1 MQSFLC
7 RLLVLVF
14 TFNCIAPAPGVWAQS
29 APRRTGIPTA
39 RPSSEELQN
48 RVNEQVE
55 QQMEESLT
63 AAVEAFEKA
72 EGTQDLTNAIVR
84 LHGVMDAKYAREQQI
99 KRQQEEQQRREE
111 ERKNRYV
118 VPASSTYVAPR
129 IDPNL
134 MAPKKLTQNEVLT
147 RLAKDELLITDMID
161 YIDPFDPAQSSLL
174 NTVYAS
180 EVLGNS
186 IDAFLQQPDDATI
199 AELNDIIPMAQLRV
213 LYRLNK
219 LLPQAVSSTEHI
231 MAVGSLRITLW
242 KLHTY
247 FTKTGQEDPLLQAAQ
262 LIAGEANA
270 ERQYQ
275 EDLKRYQRESQKVKQ
290 YNRQLRQKAAS
301 TVVRDGPRIIYFEQ
315 PLPAKPKKPQF
326 PKHSSLLTSLT
337 PDVYGKINAQFL
349 QELNTLKAA
358 NPEEGDKEYQLLLAL
373 ADYATVYAM
382 LTSPNRVK
390 EIVKLF
396 DGKINRNLRGNVI
409 PGGDFKTQYSA
420 VLNAVFT
427 AVFESVRYAN
437 VASSAWQD
445 TLNMLTEFSDPEQYA
460 IPSRIFA
467 LETASLMFH
476 SSTTCALFGD
486 NAINDPRFG
495 IEPVG
500 GRRYFICNSGSKDD
514 QLRALFARRT
524 VDIYAPLN
532 RTHYLAMEDYGLDSK
547 QMQMLADKLAYIY
560 NGFANDALKW
570 DTSRSRD
577 KRSYVLDRGEDGKSL
592 ILNGPTSVPGLDP
605 LGQGHLFQQ
614 PNGKLKEISGFGR
627 DSEGR
632 WVEMNLQNG
641 INAKKRD
648 DEYGMQFALFVGNA
662 IFWVYG
668 GEVFSLIGTAYRTTK
683 GAMMVL
689 PKAIKAASAAQKGH
703 RTLAFTV
710 NIQKGVRYANTV
722 KTAARNGVTITAT
735 RVEKVKIPAANQP
748 AAPANAPRLTGA
760 AGKPGPASVKVK
772 QPVSRPVTT
781 QRALQNRTW
790 LGRSRPEVQEWTV
803 TLHKPGF
810 DLQTAS
816 LSGERAA
823 RLKNGIQ
830 NYDDLRYLMRNARTA
845 DGQRFSF
852 DLRPWPSYWENSLKS
867 MFNPYTAYN
876 QVQREQGLFRA
887 TSEAVGLD
895 ATANGLNSGMFNY
908 WRYTPQGWARVSQ
921 KEFMEWGKML
931 SQNAVQGSAVPDYYT
946 VLGVSRTATKSE
958 IRKAYRELMV
968 KWHPDHNPGNLA
980 FAEQRSMEIVEAY
993 KTLID
998 ETARKAYTA
1007 KLAVQPAAQPA
1018 GLTVVLPKSS
1028 DGFSLAVTRQM
1039 GPIRVKEGF
1048 SPLRDGQGLGFNAQN
1063 WSGDVSG
1070 QLTLHLAQ
1078 TKQLD
1083 VLGDLLLQNTRFY
1096 RGFNQNLKFFGAWA
1110 GLDMATYPW
1119 QQNWLY
1125 EAVTADQTAEKKKYG
1140 DAFDPAK
1147 QKEDEGAQEEQG
1159 GAVSHAQLSAY
1170 NNVVSTQ
1177 NTSSAG
1183 AFIRFP
1189 ILAGRY
1195 ALGDLSFVSDQD
1207 RAAFEF
1213 SARRIQ
1219 LNRAKREQANVR
1231 KVKWVEKF
1239 KEEIA
1244 AARKRNEEA
1253 FLAAGGPAA
1262 KARITALFDAHEAK
1276 VLAVRGSS
1284 DSPAVQNEKVNRLK
1298 QELEQDIEKEK
1309 KYILFIS
1316 TKAQMASARTKNEE
1330 NFLASGG
1337 PAAKARITALFDAYE
1352 AKMMAVLDSSAS
1364 YAVQKEQIGRYTRA
1378 LKKELEELEIYNPL
1392 EGFNV
1397 NVSGQNPQNITKR
1410 EAEYQDWKAW
1420 HLESDLKYIQGQAER
1435 AQREFGP
1442 EAGEEI
1448 AALGNEYEGM
1458 LRAVFTGPDT
1468 WEEQEKR
1475 VQVLLREFMEKLD
1488 KKFKKYERFEQASRQ
1503 LQSQSAE

>member
-270 ERQYQ
+270 EREYQ
-275 EDLKRYQRESQKVKQ
+275 KDLKRYQQVQK
-290 YNRQLRQKAAS
+290 YNRQVRQKAAS
-301 TVVRDGPRIIYFEQ
+301 TVVRDGPRPVFIEQ

-476 SSTTCALFGD
+476 SSNTCAFSGD
-486 NAINDPRFG
+486 NAIKDFNDPRIG
-495 IEPVG
+495 TGPVG
-500 GRRYFICNSGSKDD
+500 GGRYFICNSGSKDD
-514 QLRALFARRT
+514 QLRALFAKRT

-532 RTHYLAMEDYGLDSK
+532 YTHYLAMEDYGLDSK

-710 NIQKGVRYANTV
+710 NIQKGVRYANTMH
-722 KTAARNGVTITAT
+722 KLNKAGVTVLAETTGT
-735 RVEKVKIPAANQP
+735 RMVTRPVAAQP
-748 AAPANAPRLTGA
+748 AAAGTKLLPGA
-760 AGKPGPASVKVK
+760 AGKPGKVAMETVEETFTQTRPIRSMSGLRNPNLTNLTFS
-772 QPVSRPVTT
+772 QPLPGFTT
-781 QRALQNRTW
+781 QLGTVNPAAREMLKGGIRNYDQWRRLSRSLIGADGKSFQLANLTGAEISALRTEAQLMMATRQAAQDGAFDLWLPLAPKGSPINAAGEWYNMRFGVPQNMTLAPSAEGLVGAISERIPLSAHSIGKGSYLNLPTNPMDFSTT
-790 LGRSRPEVQEWTV
+790 LGLPSMQSMQEWI
-803 TLHKPGF
+803 P
-810 DLQTAS
+810 S
-816 LSGERAA
+816 LT
-823 RLKNGIQ
+823 KH
-830 NYDDLRYLMRNARTA
+830 LMETK
-845 DGQRFSF
+845 QFS
-852 DLRPWPSYWENSLKS
+852 
-867 MFNPYTAYN
+867 
-876 QVQREQGLFRA
+876 
-887 TSEAVGLD
+887 
-895 ATANGLNSGMFNY
+895 
-908 WRYTPQGWARVSQ
+908 
-921 KEFMEWGKML
+921 
-931 SQNAVQGSAVPDYYT
+931 
-946 VLGVSRTATKSE
+946 VLGEYALK
-958 IRKAYRELMV
+958 
-968 KWHPDHNPGNLA
+968 
-980 FAEQRSMEIVEAY
+980 
-993 KTLID
+993 
-998 ETARKAYTA
+998 
-1007 KLAVQPAAQPA
+1007 
-1018 GLTVVLPKSS
+1018 
-1028 DGFSLAVTRQM
+1028 
-1039 GPIRVKEGF
+1039 
-1048 SPLRDGQGLGFNAQN
+1048 
-1063 WSGDVSG
+1063 
-1070 QLTLHLAQ
+1070 
-1078 TKQLD
+1078 
-1083 VLGDLLLQNTRFY
+1083 NTRFWS
-1096 RGFNQNLKFFGAWA
+1096 GFNQNLKFFGAWA
-1110 GLDMATYPW
+1110 GLDMATYPFMQSW
-1119 QQNWLY
+1119 IIDT
-1125 EAVTADQTAEKKKYG
+1125 AAADQTAEMEKHG

-1147 QKEDEGAQEEQG
+1147 LAEDQAAQEEQEREIIAAG
-1159 GAVSHAQLSAY
+1159 GTVNNAQLSTY
-1170 NNVVSTQ
+1170 NDVVSTQ
-1177 NTSSAG
+1177 NTSSEG
-1183 AFIRFP
+1183 ALVVFP
-1189 ILAGRY
+1189 ILAGRHS
-1195 ALGDLSFVSDQD
+1195 LGNLSFVSDQD
-1207 RAAFEF
+1207 KAAFDIF
-1213 SARRIQ
+1213 ARRIQ
-1219 LNRAKREQANVR
+1219 LNRAMREQAKVR
-1231 KVKWVEKF
+1231 KIKYEEMKKQAAEQLRTMF
-1239 KEEIA
+1239 KEQIA
-1244 AARKRNEEA
+1244 ADKTMYEEY
-1253 FLAAGGPAA
+1253 FLAVGGPAA
-1262 KARITALFDAHEAK
+1262 KARITALF
-1276 VLAVRGSS
+1276 
-1284 DSPAVQNEKVNRLK
+1284 N
-1298 QELEQDIEKEK
+1298 
-1309 KYILFIS
+1309 
-1316 TKAQMASARTKNEE
+1316 
-1330 NFLASGG
+1330 
-1337 PAAKARITALFDAYE
+1337 AYE
-1352 AKMMAVLDSSAS
+1352 AKVMAVLDAS
-1364 YAVQKEQIGRYTRA
+1364 DSPDDQYEKITQAQQEIEQALQKEIDEANRMQ
-1378 LKKELEELEIYNPL
+1378 ELLMEQQQQTISEEEYNPW
-1392 EGFNV
+1392 EGFNAE
-1397 NVSGQNPQNITKR
+1397 
-1410 EAEYQDWKAW
+1410 EAY
-1420 HLESDLKYIQGQAER
+1420 
-1435 AQREFGP
+1435 
-1442 EAGEEI
+1442 
-1448 AALGNEYEGM
+1448 
-1458 LRAVFTGPDT
+1458 
-1468 WEEQEKR
+1468 
-1475 VQVLLREFMEKLD
+1475 
-1488 KKFKKYERFEQASRQ
+1488 
-1503 LQSQSAE
+1503 

>member
-29 APRRTGIPTA
+29 APRRTGIPPA

-55 QQMEESLT
+55 QQMEGSVA

-72 EGTQDLTNAIVR
+72 EGTQDLANAIVR

-99 KRQQEEQQRREE
+99 KRQQEEQQRLEE

-118 VPASSTYVAPR
+118 APASSTYVAPR
-129 IDPNL
+129 INPNL

-231 MAVGSLRITLW
+231 MAVGSMRITLW

-247 FTKTGQEDPLLQAAQ
+247 FTETDQEDPLLQAAQ
-262 LIAGEANA
+262 LIADEANA

-275 EDLKRYQRESQKVKQ
+275 KDLKRYQRESQKVKQ
-290 YNRQLRQKAAS
+290 YNRRVRQQQ
-301 TVVRDGPRIIYFEQ
+301 TRVVDGIIIYIPQ

-358 NPEEGDKEYQLLLAL
+358 NPEEGDREYQLLLSL

-396 DGKINRNLRGNVI
+396 DGKINRHFVTGKVQR
-409 PGGDFKTQYSA
+409 GGDFKTQYSA
-420 VLNAVFT
+420 VLNAIFT
-427 AVFESVRYAN
+427 AVFEMTKYSPRTSVDWYST
-437 VASSAWQD
+437 VA
-445 TLNMLTEFSDPEQYA
+445 MLKDFSDPEQYS
-460 IPSRIFA
+460 IPTRIFA
-467 LETASLMFH
+467 LEAASL
-476 SSTTCALFGD
+476 LFGFNPD
-486 NAINDPRFG
+486 CQQIPSGFSYLN
-495 IEPVG
+495 
-500 GRRYFICNSGSKDD
+500 CNTVRTDRDD
-514 QLRALFARRT
+514 QLRALFAART
-524 VDIYAPLN
+524 VDLYAPLN
-532 RTHYLAMEDYGLDSK
+532 YTHYLAMEDYGLDSK

-560 NGFANDALKW
+560 NGFANDDLQW
-570 DTSRSRD
+570 DTSRPRD
-577 KRSYVLDRGEDGKSL
+577 KRSYVLDVSTLNPGKSL
-592 ILNGPTSVPGLDP
+592 VLNGPTSVPRLDP
-605 LGQGHLFQQ
+605 LGRGHLFQL

-627 DSEGR
+627 TSEGR

-648 DEYGMQFALFVGNA
+648 DEYGMQFVLFVGNA

-668 GEVFSLIGTAYRTTK
+668 GEIFSLIGTAYRTTK

-689 PKAIKAASAAQKGH
+689 PKAIKAASTAQKGH

-748 AAPANAPRLTGA
+748 AAPANAPRLPPGA
-760 AGKPGPASVKVK
+760 AGKPGPASVKVE

-816 LSGERAA
+816 LSGEGAA

-946 VLGVSRTATKSE
+946 VLGVSRTATKAE

-980 FAEQRSMEIVEAY
+980 FAKQRSIEIVEAY

-1007 KLAVQPAAQPA
+1007 KLAVQPAAQPV

-1110 GLDMATYPW
+1110 GLDMATYPFMQKW
-1119 QQNWLY
+1119 IIDT
-1125 EAVTADQTAEKKKYG
+1125 AAADQNAEMKKHG

-1147 QKEDEGAQEEQG
+1147 LAEDQAAQEEQEREIIAAG
-1159 GAVSHAQLSAY
+1159 GTVNNAQMSTY
-1170 NNVVSTQ
+1170 NDVDSTH

-1207 RAAFEF
+1207 RAAFDIF
-1213 SARRIQ
+1213 ARHIQ
-1219 LNRAKREQANVR
+1219 LKRAKREQAKVR
-1231 KVKWVEKF
+1231 KIKEAEQLCTMF
-1239 KEEIA
+1239 KEKIA
-1244 AARKRNEEA
+1244 ADKTMYEED
-1253 FLAAGGPAA
+1253 FLAVGGPAA
-1262 KARITALFDAHEAK
+1262 KARITALF
-1276 VLAVRGSS
+1276 
-1284 DSPAVQNEKVNRLK
+1284 N
-1298 QELEQDIEKEK
+1298 
-1309 KYILFIS
+1309 
-1316 TKAQMASARTKNEE
+1316 
-1330 NFLASGG
+1330 
-1337 PAAKARITALFDAYE
+1337 AYE
-1352 AKMMAVLDSSAS
+1352 AKVMAVLDAS
-1364 YAVQKEQIGRYTRA
+1364 DSPDDQYEKIIQARQEIEQALQKEYDEADRMQ
-1378 LKKELEELEIYNPL
+1378 ELLMEQQQQTISEEEYNPW

-1442 EAGEEI
+1442 EAGEDI

>member
-29 APRRTGIPTA
+29 APRRTGIPPA

-99 KRQQEEQQRREE
+99 KRRQEEQQRLEE

-118 VPASSTYVAPR
+118 APASSTYVAPR
-129 IDPNL
+129 INPNL

-337 PDVYGKINAQFL
+337 PDVYAKINAQFL

-396 DGKINRNLRGNVI
+396 DGKINRNLRGNVK

-427 AVFESVRYAN
+427 AVFESVRYADA
-437 VASSAWQD
+437 ASSAWQD

-476 SSTTCALFGD
+476 SSNTCAFSGD
-486 NAINDPRFG
+486 NAIKDFNDPRFG
-495 IEPVG
+495 TGPVG
-500 GRRYFICNSGSKDD
+500 GGRYFICNSGSKDD

-605 LGQGHLFQQ
+605 LGQGHLFEQ

-668 GEVFSLIGTAYRTTK
+668 GEIFSLIGTAYRTTK

-710 NIQKGVRYANTV
+710 NIQKGVRYANTMH
-722 KTAARNGVTITAT
+722 KLNKAGVTVLAETTGT
-735 RVEKVKIPAANQP
+735 RMVTRPVAAQP
-748 AAPANAPRLTGA
+748 AAAGTKLLPGA
-760 AGKPGPASVKVK
+760 AGKPGKVAMETVEETFTQTRPIRSMSGLRNPNLTNLTFS
-772 QPVSRPVTT
+772 QPLPGFTT
-781 QRALQNRTW
+781 QLGTVNPAAREMLKGGIRNYDQWRRLSRSLIGADGKSFQLANLTGAEISALRTEAQLMMATRQAAQDGAFDLWLPLAPKGSPINAAGEWYNMRFGVPQNMTLAPSAEGLVGAISERIPLRAHSIGKGSYLNLPTNPMDFSTT
-790 LGRSRPEVQEWTV
+790 LGLPSMQSMQEWI
-803 TLHKPGF
+803 P
-810 DLQTAS
+810 S
-816 LSGERAA
+816 LT
-823 RLKNGIQ
+823 KH
-830 NYDDLRYLMRNARTA
+830 LMETK
-845 DGQRFSF
+845 QFS
-852 DLRPWPSYWENSLKS
+852 
-867 MFNPYTAYN
+867 
-876 QVQREQGLFRA
+876 
-887 TSEAVGLD
+887 
-895 ATANGLNSGMFNY
+895 
-908 WRYTPQGWARVSQ
+908 
-921 KEFMEWGKML
+921 
-931 SQNAVQGSAVPDYYT
+931 
-946 VLGVSRTATKSE
+946 VLGEYALK
-958 IRKAYRELMV
+958 
-968 KWHPDHNPGNLA
+968 
-980 FAEQRSMEIVEAY
+980 
-993 KTLID
+993 
-998 ETARKAYTA
+998 
-1007 KLAVQPAAQPA
+1007 
-1018 GLTVVLPKSS
+1018 
-1028 DGFSLAVTRQM
+1028 
-1039 GPIRVKEGF
+1039 
-1048 SPLRDGQGLGFNAQN
+1048 
-1063 WSGDVSG
+1063 
-1070 QLTLHLAQ
+1070 
-1078 TKQLD
+1078 
-1083 VLGDLLLQNTRFY
+1083 NTRFWS
-1096 RGFNQNLKFFGAWA
+1096 GFNQNLKFFGAWA
-1110 GLDMATYPW
+1110 GLDMATYPFMQKW
-1119 QQNWLY
+1119 IIDT
-1125 EAVTADQTAEKKKYG
+1125 AAADQNAEMKKHG

-1147 QKEDEGAQEEQG
+1147 LAEDQAAQEEQEREIIAAG
-1159 GAVSHAQLSAY
+1159 GTVNNAQLSTY
-1170 NNVVSTQ
+1170 NDVVSTQ
-1177 NTSSAG
+1177 NTSSEG
-1183 AFIRFP
+1183 ALVVFP
-1189 ILAGRY
+1189 ILAGRHS
-1195 ALGDLSFVSDQD
+1195 LGNLSFVSDQD
-1207 RAAFEF
+1207 KAAFDIF
-1213 SARRIQ
+1213 ARRIQ
-1219 LNRAKREQANVR
+1219 LNRALREQAKVR
-1231 KVKWVEKF
+1231 KIKYEEMKKQAAEQLRTMF
-1239 KEEIA
+1239 KEQIA
-1244 AARKRNEEA
+1244 ADRVYYEEY
-1253 FLAAGGPAA
+1253 FLAVGGPAA
-1262 KARITALFDAHEAK
+1262 KARITALF
-1276 VLAVRGSS
+1276 
-1284 DSPAVQNEKVNRLK
+1284 N
-1298 QELEQDIEKEK
+1298 
-1309 KYILFIS
+1309 
-1316 TKAQMASARTKNEE
+1316 
-1330 NFLASGG
+1330 
-1337 PAAKARITALFDAYE
+1337 AYE
-1352 AKMMAVLDSSAS
+1352 AKVMAVLDAS
-1364 YAVQKEQIGRYTRA
+1364 DSPDDQYEKITQAQQEIEQALQKEIDEANRMQ
-1378 LKKELEELEIYNPL
+1378 ELLMEQQQQTISEEEYNPW
-1392 EGFNV
+1392 EGFNAE
-1397 NVSGQNPQNITKR
+1397 
-1410 EAEYQDWKAW
+1410 EAY
-1420 HLESDLKYIQGQAER
+1420 
-1435 AQREFGP
+1435 
-1442 EAGEEI
+1442 
-1448 AALGNEYEGM
+1448 
-1458 LRAVFTGPDT
+1458 
-1468 WEEQEKR
+1468 
-1475 VQVLLREFMEKLD
+1475 
-1488 KKFKKYERFEQASRQ
+1488 
-1503 LQSQSAE
+1503 

>member
-29 APRRTGIPTA
+29 APRRTGIPPA

-99 KRQQEEQQRREE
+99 KRRQEEQQRLEE

-118 VPASSTYVAPR
+118 APASSTYVAPR
-129 IDPNL
+129 INPNL

-290 YNRQLRQKAAS
+290 YNRQLRQKAS
-301 TVVRDGPRIIYFEQ
+301 SIKFLDSGMRPVFIEL

-337 PDVYGKINAQFL
+337 PDVYAKINAQFL

-420 VLNAVFT
+420 VLNAIFT
-427 AVFESVRYAN
+427 AVFEMTKYSPRTSGDWYST
-437 VASSAWQD
+437 VA
-445 TLNMLTEFSDPEQYA
+445 MLKDFSDPEQYS
-460 IPSRIFA
+460 IPTRIFA
-467 LETASLMFH
+467 LEAASL
-476 SSTTCALFGD
+476 LFGFNPD
-486 NAINDPRFG
+486 CQQIPSGFSYLN
-495 IEPVG
+495 
-500 GRRYFICNSGSKDD
+500 CNTVRTDRDD
-514 QLRALFARRT
+514 QLRALFAART
-524 VDIYAPLN
+524 VDIYAPLTY
-532 RTHYLAMEDYGLDSK
+532 THYLAMEDYGLDSK

-577 KRSYVLDRGEDGKSL
+577 KRSYVLHRAEDGKSL

-605 LGQGHLFQQ
+605 LGQGHLFQL
-614 PNGKLKEISGFGR
+614 PTGKLKEISGFGR

-710 NIQKGVRYANTV
+710 NIQKGVRYANTMH
-722 KTAARNGVTITAT
+722 KLNKAGVTVLAETTGT
-735 RVEKVKIPAANQP
+735 RMVTRPVAAQP
-748 AAPANAPRLTGA
+748 APAGTKLLPGA
-760 AGKPGPASVKVK
+760 AGKPGKVAMETVEETFTQTRPIRSMSGLRNPNLTNVTFS
-772 QPVSRPVTT
+772 QPLPGFTT
-781 QRALQNRTW
+781 QLGTVNPAAREMLKGGIRNYDQWRRLSRSLIGADGKSFQLANLTGAEISALRTEAQLMMATRQAAQDGAFDLWLPLAPKGSPINAAGEWYNMRFGVPQNMTLAPSAEGLVGAISERIPLRAHSIGKGSYLNLPTNPMDFSTT
-790 LGRSRPEVQEWTV
+790 LGLPSMQSMQEWI
-803 TLHKPGF
+803 P
-810 DLQTAS
+810 S
-816 LSGERAA
+816 LT
-823 RLKNGIQ
+823 KH
-830 NYDDLRYLMRNARTA
+830 LMETK
-845 DGQRFSF
+845 QFS
-852 DLRPWPSYWENSLKS
+852 
-867 MFNPYTAYN
+867 
-876 QVQREQGLFRA
+876 
-887 TSEAVGLD
+887 
-895 ATANGLNSGMFNY
+895 
-908 WRYTPQGWARVSQ
+908 
-921 KEFMEWGKML
+921 
-931 SQNAVQGSAVPDYYT
+931 
-946 VLGVSRTATKSE
+946 VLGEYALK
-958 IRKAYRELMV
+958 
-968 KWHPDHNPGNLA
+968 
-980 FAEQRSMEIVEAY
+980 
-993 KTLID
+993 
-998 ETARKAYTA
+998 
-1007 KLAVQPAAQPA
+1007 
-1018 GLTVVLPKSS
+1018 
-1028 DGFSLAVTRQM
+1028 
-1039 GPIRVKEGF
+1039 
-1048 SPLRDGQGLGFNAQN
+1048 
-1063 WSGDVSG
+1063 
-1070 QLTLHLAQ
+1070 
-1078 TKQLD
+1078 
-1083 VLGDLLLQNTRFY
+1083 NTRFWS
-1096 RGFNQNLKFFGAWA
+1096 GFNQNLKFFGAWA
-1110 GLDMATYPW
+1110 GLDMATYPFMQSW
-1119 QQNWLY
+1119 IIDT
-1125 EAVTADQTAEKKKYG
+1125 AAADQNAEMKKHG

-1147 QKEDEGAQEEQG
+1147 LAEDQAAQEEQEREIIAAG
-1159 GAVSHAQLSAY
+1159 GTVNNAQLSTY
-1170 NNVVSTQ
+1170 NDVVSTQ
-1177 NTSSAG
+1177 NTSSEG
-1183 AFIRFP
+1183 ALVVFP
-1189 ILAGRY
+1189 ILAGRHS
-1195 ALGDLSFVSDQD
+1195 LGNLSFVSDQD
-1207 RAAFEF
+1207 KAAFDIF
-1213 SARRIQ
+1213 ARRIQ
-1219 LNRAKREQANVR
+1219 LNRAMREQAKVR
-1231 KVKWVEKF
+1231 KIKYEEMKKQAAEQLRTMF
-1239 KEEIA
+1239 KEQIA
-1244 AARKRNEEA
+1244 ADKTMYEEY
-1253 FLAAGGPAA
+1253 FLAVGGPAA
-1262 KARITALFDAHEAK
+1262 KARITALF
-1276 VLAVRGSS
+1276 
-1284 DSPAVQNEKVNRLK
+1284 N
-1298 QELEQDIEKEK
+1298 
-1309 KYILFIS
+1309 
-1316 TKAQMASARTKNEE
+1316 
-1330 NFLASGG
+1330 
-1337 PAAKARITALFDAYE
+1337 AYE
-1352 AKMMAVLDSSAS
+1352 AKVMAVLDAS
-1364 YAVQKEQIGRYTRA
+1364 DSPDDQYEKITQAQQEIEQALQKEIDEANRMQ
-1378 LKKELEELEIYNPL
+1378 ELLMEQQQQTISEEEYNPW
-1392 EGFNV
+1392 EGFNAE
-1397 NVSGQNPQNITKR
+1397 
-1410 EAEYQDWKAW
+1410 EAY
-1420 HLESDLKYIQGQAER
+1420 
-1435 AQREFGP
+1435 
-1442 EAGEEI
+1442 
-1448 AALGNEYEGM
+1448 
-1458 LRAVFTGPDT
+1458 
-1468 WEEQEKR
+1468 
-1475 VQVLLREFMEKLD
+1475 
-1488 KKFKKYERFEQASRQ
+1488 
-1503 LQSQSAE
+1503 